1 MLHIESKLDF
11 GLDIRVVDLEE
22 AVNELFQVHVAVSV
36 QVKYSEEPLTN
47 DARKLRVLKGYKELK
62 GEGRD

>member
-36 QVKYSEEPLTN
+36 QVKYSEESLTN
-47 DARKLRVLKGYKELK
+47 DARKLRVLKG
-62 GEGRD
+62 